1 MVVSFQSV
9 PPRKTC
15 FAMAM
20 ADMAFGQPGE
30 ARWDDRFV

>member
-1 MVVSFQSV
+1 VVSFQSV

-20 ADMAFGQPGE
+20 ADMTFGQRRRRPGE
-30 ARWDDRFV
+30 